1 MDQHDNRTNMWIVL
15 APDCLSSLPVLRHSS
30 RMPRFGLLLALF
42 FFAAGI
48 LRTPAKILWSDP
60 ASRAIHATPGG
71 SDILGGA
78 IRRDDKASDVLYFKF
93 RVDPLSDAADEPYYA
108 LFQLCETN
116 GYRLGV
122 GNALEAWGYSA
133 AYTAEWG
140 PSNKPAIYGSD
151 GDEFNLKSAHP
162 EAEGLGKFFPYELPS
177 HDKPRT
183 IVFRVQY
190 IPGAE
195 DLITVWLDPDL
206 SHGATAESQPENLTT
221 KFKANASFDEIRLRQ
236 DGTGGLRHDGGN
248 GWIFS
253 DMAVA
258 TSFEDF
264 VVVRFWETW
273 WFRGLLVLSL
283 FASVVAS
290 VRFSEKRKYQLQLQR
305 AEQESALER
314 ERARI
319 AQDLHDDL
327 GSSLTRISL
336 LGSLLRA
343 EKDNPEQIE
352 INAQKISQSADQT
365 VRALEEIVW
374 AVRPGSDTLQ
384 SLVDYI
390 AHFANE
396 LYEGNPTRC
405 RLDMPN
411 DVPVQHLPPDVRHN
425 IFLIVKEALTNV
437 SKHARAAEVQLQLK
451 VTPAALDILITD
463 NGRGFDV
470 NAAVATGKRNGLE
483 NMRRRTATVGG
494 ALTLASEPGRG
505 SRMEFHMNFR
515 G

>member
-1 MDQHDNRTNMWIVL
+1 
-15 APDCLSSLPVLRHSS
+15 
-30 RMPRFGLLLALF
+30 MPRLVHLLALLL
-42 FFAAGI
+42 FFAGAV
-48 LRTPAKILWSDP
+48 RTPAKILWSDP
-60 ASRAIHATPGG
+60 ASRVIHATPGG

-78 IRRDDKASDVLYFKF
+78 LKRDDKASDVLYFKF
-93 RVDPLSDAADEPYYA
+93 RVDPLSDAADEPYFA

-116 GYRLGV
+116 SYRLGV

-140 PSNKPAIYGSD
+140 PSNKASAFGND
-151 GDEFNLKSAHP
+151 GDEFNLQSAHP

-177 HDKPRT
+177 HDNPRT
-183 IVFRVQY
+183 IVFKVQY
-190 IPGAE
+190 IPGGD
-195 DLITVWLDPDL
+195 DLITVWLAPDL

-273 WFRGLLVLSL
+273 WFRGLLVFCFFS
-283 FASVVAS
+283 AMVVS
-290 VRFSEKRKYQLQLQR
+290 VRFSEKKKYQLQLQR
-305 AEQESALER
+305 AEQERALER

-352 INAQKISQSADQT
+352 LNAQKIAQSADQT

-396 LYEGNPTRC
+396 LFEGNPTRC
-405 RLDMPN
+405 RLDMPS
-411 DVPVQHLPPDVRHN
+411 DVPAQHLPPDVRHN

-437 SKHARAAEVQLQLK
+437 LKHARAGEVQLQLK
-451 VTPAALDILITD
+451 VTRTALDILITD
-463 NGRGFDV
+463 DGRGFDV
-470 NAAVATGKRNGLE
+470 NNAVSTGERNGLE
-483 NMRRRTATVGG
+483 NMRRRAATVGG
-494 ALTLASEPGRG
+494 TLTMNSEPRQG